1 MEESNAATET
11 DSNAITDDTS
21 SVPDVSAVETVDQ
34 TTDSVES
41 TASEETESN
50 DLFYDIQGEQVSEAT
65 VLDWKKG
72 GMLEADYTKKR
83 QVEAKA
89 ADAVKARDG
98 EVTQILS
105 DFNGKISELE
115 KSINTDI
122 ESIDWDYLL
131 ENDVSEYTRKK
142 EQIQAR
148 KNALTKAQSEAA
160 TAQEAEDERMLGIEQ
175 QALLDMNPTWKT
187 DPKQR
192 EADIVLVQSY
202 VEAAGFTQAEY
213 KKLTSAKL
221 MTSVLKAAKYDE
233 LMTKTQETEKKVQKA
248 PNVVKAVKKA
258 KTKQPTSDADTFY
271 AKKASG

>member
-202 VEAAGFTQAEY
+202 VEASGFTQAEY

-258 KTKQPTSDADTFY
+258 KTKQPTSAADIFY